1 MKAINLI
8 SIAFGAIAG
17 TYARYLLNLSLLYTG
32 YPIGTVIEN
41 LLGKLHTRPINR
53 IFCVEKAKRMD
64 KAWTRSWRMR
74 RFYNVFNVC
83 RRRHFSHSAPF
94 ILGSHLCNGLF
105 SRWNPSCFSRL
116 SMR

>member
-41 LLGKLHTRPINR
+41 LLGSFILGLLTGFLRG
-53 IFCVEKAKRMD
+53 KAKRMD
-64 KAWTRSWRMR
+64 KAWTRSWRVR
-74 RFYNVFNVC
+74 RFYNVFNLC

-94 ILGSHLCNGLF
+94 ILGSHLCHCLF